1 MKQQTWL
8 RILTPEPGKEY
19 ASFELYLP
27 AGGEC
32 FTQYRFAYQANPP
45 RPELA
50 FHQGPNVPANQK
62 IYRIHEAYV
71 VKKEADSFR
80 PLFRVLQQGE
90 IGFALREDGSGDAV
104 GGYHGDEILTAVSL
118 QADGRELDLREP
130 FFGAVE
136 KLRFYQQSHIF
147 RCNTPSQKLLLHTQ
161 EYTVDGETLKLSQDV
176 LWLDE
181 GRPMRFSAPMLTA
194 QRLDPADT
202 DRILTDTVEFYCP
215 DGTLLDSCDTSPY
228 GTVNP
233 VPVVKG
239 DSTISACEETCAT
252 SAKVYGKNSGL
263 SAEVAFRVLENTVPE
278 AKTNSFLCIRFM
290 PHTLDNK
297 IYFRTACEVP
307 IPSGSRWQAEA
318 CYRITYTK
326 EF

>member
-1 MKQQTWL
+1 MEQKTWL
-8 RILTPEPGKEY
+8 RILTPDTGKPFS
-19 ASFELYLP
+19 SFDLYLP
-27 AGGEC
+27 AGGAHY
-32 FTQYRFAYQANPP
+32 TQYRFAYQENPP
-45 RPELA
+45 KPELA

-71 VKKEADSFR
+71 VKKEGDSFR
-80 PLFRVLQQGE
+80 PLFRALQKGE
-90 IGFALREDGSGDAV
+90 IGFAVREAGSGDAV

-161 EYTVDGETLKLSQDV
+161 EYTVDGDTLKLSQDV

-181 GRPMRFSAPMLTA
+181 GRPMHFASPMLTA

-202 DRILTDTVEFYCP
+202 DRILTDTVEFYGP
-215 DGTLLDSCDTSPY
+215 DGALVASCDTSPY

-233 VPVVKG
+233 VPVAKG
-239 DSTISACEETCAT
+239 DSTISACEGTRAT
-252 SAKVYGKNSGL
+252 SAKVYGKKSGL
-263 SAEVAFRVLENTVPE
+263 CAEVAFRVLKNTIPD

-290 PHTLDNK
+290 SHTLDNK
-297 IYFRTACEVP
+297 IYFRTCSDVS
-307 IPSGSRWQAEA
+307 IPRGSRWQADT
-318 CYRITYTK
+318 CYRITYCCP
-326 EF
+326 